1 MADAVELY
9 GTTVIFMMVCI
20 AMLTMG
26 TIQAPEQGLGGLLKK
41 GKKTLEKVN
50 NALGGTTENNKQDAK
65 T

>member
-26 TIQAPEQGLGGLLKK
+26 TIQAPAQSLGGLLKK
-41 GKKTLEKVN
+41 GKKSLEKVN
-50 NALGGTTENNKQDAK
+50 NALGGTTDDNKQDAK